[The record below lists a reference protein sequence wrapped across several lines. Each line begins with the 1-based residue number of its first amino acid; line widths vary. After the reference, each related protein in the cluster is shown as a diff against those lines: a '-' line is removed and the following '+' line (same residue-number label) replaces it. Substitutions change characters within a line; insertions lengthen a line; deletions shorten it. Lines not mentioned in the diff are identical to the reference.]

1 MELGYSVKVI
11 FARIALEGYCPHAA
25 DIGETM
31 DNTSFS
37 IMRYRVNKFVSVG
50 NSDMSEILENSEN
63 FDAIFLNYN
72 LLFILESDFFR
83 EEIYRM
89 LNNPEDITYKCL
101 LKKVTK

>member
-1 MELGYSVKVI
+1 
-11 FARIALEGYCPHAA
+11 
-25 DIGETM
+25 
-31 DNTSFS
+31 
-37 IMRYRVNKFVSVG
+37 
-50 NSDMSEILENSEN
+50 MSEILENSEN

-83 EEIYRM
+83 EEIYHM

>member
-1 MELGYSVKVI
+1 
-11 FARIALEGYCPHAA
+11 
-25 DIGETM
+25 
-31 DNTSFS
+31 
-37 IMRYRVNKFVSVG
+37 
-50 NSDMSEILENSEN
+50 MSEILENSEN